1 MGTMVEW
8 IGWRGEKQQGRGGG
22 EKRATE
28 SQRIERLQG
37 SAGQVLLDRN
47 LFTRCL
53 SGLELPPRIKLTR
66 NQLGY
71 GFLGIQQSVH
81 FSSSLSLSLH
91 LPLRVLSLS
100 SFFPETL
107 SRNFTLSI
115 RIFHQKL
122 IPIISS
128 FSLLFFFC
136 SFILRLHFEL
146 LRASCSFPSPFFRKS
161 RAKVMSIPSCR
172 RVNVWNKTHEISKSS
187 SGQ

>member
-81 FSSSLSLSLH
+81 FSSSLSLSPSPSACPIPVLL
-91 LPLRVLSLS
+91 LPRNSLSKFHSFHPNFPSKIDTDHFLFLS
-100 SFFPETL
+100 SF
-107 SRNFTLSI
+107 
-115 RIFHQKL
+115 
-122 IPIISS
+122 
-128 FSLLFFFC
+128 FFFC

-146 LRASCSFPSPFFRKS
+146 LRASCSFRSPFFRKS

>member
-1 MGTMVEW
+1 MDSNYRPGLNWPVTSSGT
-8 IGWRGEKQQGRGGG
+8 GFS
-22 EKRATE
+22 E
-28 SQRIERLQG
+28 S
-37 SAGQVLLDRN
+37 SKAC
-47 LFTRCL
+47 T
-53 SGLELPPRIKLTR
+53 SLP
-66 NQLGY
+66 
-71 GFLGIQQSVH
+71 
-81 FSSSLSLSLH
+81 LSLFLH

-146 LRASCSFPSPFFRKS
+146 LRASCSFRSPFFRKS

-172 RVNVWNKTHEISKSS
+172 RVNVWNKSHEISKSS
-187 SGQ
+187 SGQWKFNSWIYSWSIVV